1 MCNFWGETKQA
12 LFIKDRFFYTIHIL
26 INETFPADFPDVFKN
41 REGRV
46 VNGFDTG
53 QALPYQ
59 LQLVFG
65 DQQQHFCGATLV
77 TEKYATSAYHCFA
90 IQKYQDEKINQVYL
104 DLVTVKAGQYNKDNS
119 YYSQV
124 SCGI

>member
-1 MCNFWGETKQA
+1 MYSEQF
-12 LFIKDRFFYTIHIL
+12 LFCMTYITMQYKLLNKKFA
-26 INETFPADFPDVFKN
+26 ADFPDVFKN
-41 REGRV
+41 QEGRV

-59 LQLVFG
+59 LQLVFDVEG
-65 DQQQHFCGATLV
+65 YKKQHFCGATLV

-104 DLVTVKAGQYNKDNS
+104 DWVTVIAGQYNKDNS
-119 YYSQV
+119 FNIQV
-124 SCGI
+124 SLWI

>member
-1 MCNFWGETKQA
+1 M
-12 LFIKDRFFYTIHIL
+12 
-26 INETFPADFPDVFKN
+26 FKN
-41 REGRV
+41 QEGRV

-59 LQLVFG
+59 LQLVFDVEG
-65 DQQQHFCGATLV
+65 YKKQHFCGATLV

-104 DLVTVKAGQYNKDNS
+104 DRVIVIAGKYMKTNS
-119 YYSQV
+119 FDTQV
-124 SCGI
+124 SFFDLDDSFIWITMHN